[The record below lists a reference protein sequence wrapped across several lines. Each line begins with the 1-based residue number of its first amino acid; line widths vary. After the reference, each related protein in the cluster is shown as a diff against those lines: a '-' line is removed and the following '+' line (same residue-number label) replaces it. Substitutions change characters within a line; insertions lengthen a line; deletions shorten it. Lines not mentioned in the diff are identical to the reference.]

1 MQKAIIAVLT
11 AAVVILAAAL
21 WRSQRL
27 NHALRARTE
36 AQGAALAAATERQQ
50 QAAAK
55 SAARSAEAE
64 ALKARLAALE
74 KPPQKAVPEPAVAVP
89 ASAQGTGAKGPD
101 FMGRLAEMMQ
111 SPDMQEALRAQQKLM
126 LPMLYGALFKKLG
139 LDAEALDQLKNALL
153 DRQMAAVA
161 MMGKGDKPAQM
172 AAFTEAR
179 KASDAALKE
188 LLGDEQFAVFQ
199 DYEATLGERMAIGQ
213 LNQQLTDRN
222 IPLDDVQQ
230 EELVTLMVEERAK
243 LKIPSTPDQQ
253 AALAGGMPSAEAF
266 AGLLQQMEEMNRRV
280 YARSGEIL
288 SEAQQ
293 AELQSYQNSQ
303 IQAQRLGLRMMR
315 GLAGEEKRD
324 QAPAAP

>member
-1 MQKAIIAVLT
+1 MQKAIIVVLT
-11 AAVVILAAAL
+11 AAVVVLAAAL

-27 NHALRARTE
+27 NHALHARAE
-36 AQGAALAAATERQQ
+36 AQGAALAAATQRQQ
-50 QAAAK
+50 QLAAK
-55 SAARSAEAE
+55 SAAHSAEAD
-64 ALKARLAALE
+64 ALKARLTALE
-74 KPPQKAVPEPAVAVP
+74 KPAQTAVPEPAAVVP
-89 ASAQGTGAKGPD
+89 PRPPDTGAKGSD
-101 FMGRLAEMMQ
+101 FMGRLAEVMQ
-111 SPDMQEALRAQQKLM
+111 SPDMQDAMRAQQKLM

-139 LDAEALDQLKNALL
+139 LDAEALDQLKNMLL

-161 MMGKGDKPAQM
+161 TMGKGDKPAQM
-172 AAFTEAR
+172 AAFAEAR

-188 LLGDEQFAVFQ
+188 LLGGEQFAVFQ
-199 DYEATLGERMAIGQ
+199 DYEATVGERLAIGQ
-213 LNQQLTDRN
+213 LNQQLTDKN

-253 AALAGGMPSAEAF
+253 AAWAGGMPSAEAL

-303 IQAQRLGLRMMR
+303 MQAQRLGLRMMR
-315 GLAGEEKRD
+315 GLAGGEAGD
-324 QAPAAP
+324 